1 MLCAKCKYDIDVIM
15 NKCVRVYDLNSNRR
29 YIFFMNS
36 RGGQRCSVK
45 RVVLEILQKSQGNTC
60 VRVSFLINLQGSTC
74 NLIKKQTLAQ
84 VFPCEFCKISKN
96 TYFYRTPVPNFEK
109 GEIRKK
115 MSSSRNLKSSCHGYL
130 PGGAYYVSCQKKTC
144 KNKIWLWGLN
154 FKCSSWPVLAKQPIN
169 V

>member
-45 RVVLEILQKSQGNTC
+45 RVVLEILQNSQGNTC

-115 MSSSRNLKSSCHGYL
+115 MSSSRNLKEFLSWIFAWGSLLCFL
-130 PGGAYYVSCQKKTC
+130 SKKD
-144 KNKIWLWGLN
+144 L
-154 FKCSSWPVLAKQPIN
+154 
-169 V
+169 